1 VEINNSH
8 QDLLLLLR
16 HLAAEINNR
25 HHSYS
30 AYLYQARLEVWQQ
43 CHTRE
48 RKGGVGA

>member
-16 HLAAEINNR
+16 QLAVEINNR

-30 AYLYQARLEVWQQ
+30 AYL
-43 CHTRE
+43 
-48 RKGGVGA
+48 